1 MNTRGEIEV
10 LVERHVQ
17 CYFTDKTSR
26 SRRRIGSIKLLAWL
40 EPIEYSKVEESSWQE
55 RWDHLGESAD
65 DWLAAAGAA
74 TPNERATLSLA
85 LQTLMLEGI
94 IRPSYAWLLRT
105 PQHKFYEKLRVT
117 TEREHFEQ
125 LLAAAPAAMVSAAT
139 VKQAQIVLGK
149 ICVHTG
155 KHLHEIT
162 TVDILEFTEAAR
174 ATGRFGCG
182 VRVAH
187 QLLRQVGWITDPPLT
202 SGSAIRLRKPT
213 VAERIESY
221 GITCIEVRELLV
233 QYLTERAVAI
243 DYPSISQLTARL
255 GKMFWRDIELHH
267 PEVTS
272 IRLPRSVIEAW
283 RKRQEVLP
291 DGRPRKDVADLFLVV
306 RSFYLDLAQWAG
318 ADPAR
323 WGRYVCPS
331 PISAADLRAHRR
343 AVLHRQARIH
353 ERIRTLLPVL
363 PRLLA
368 HVRAHRVFAGQL
380 LAAVE
385 DCGDGETVV
394 LQGRTYVRVVTS
406 QRTKR
411 PGLGSVPI
419 MVRRHDAPNHGLINC
434 RDVEEDAFWVWAVV
448 EVLRLTGIRVEEL
461 LELTHLSIKRTIMT
475 DNQQVLLLQIA
486 PSKRDRERVL
496 PVCPELAH
504 VLATIVTRIRT
515 PSGRVPVVERFDP
528 LEKAMSAPLPYLFQ
542 RQWRS
547 QGAVMNPG
555 TVGALLTK
563 ACRRAELMDATGAS
577 LRLTPHDFRRFFA
590 TEAVNGGLPIHIA
603 AKLLGHLDL
612 NTTKGYV
619 AVYPEEVIRQYQG
632 HLLRRR
638 GSRPAIEY
646 REPSEQEWE
655 EFSHHFRH
663 RKMALGDCYRP
674 YGTPCPHEHAC
685 VRCPMLR
692 MDPMQLPRL
701 LQIEENT
708 KTLLAEAREHGWDG
722 EVQGLEETLH
732 HLGEKKAQGERML
745 TLPS

>member
-1 MNTRGEIEV
+1 MRTRDEIEA
-10 LVERHVQ
+10 LVEHHIQ

-26 SRRRIGSIKLLAWL
+26 SRRRIGIKKLLSWL
-40 EPIEYSKVEESSWQE
+40 ESIEYSNVDGCTWQE
-55 RWDHLGESAD
+55 RWDHVGEPLD
-65 DWLAAAGAA
+65 NWLAAAGAV
-74 TPNERATLSLA
+74 TYNERATLSLA

-94 IRPSYAWLLRT
+94 IRPSYAWLLRN
-105 PQHKFYEKLRVT
+105 PQHKLYEKLRVT
-117 TEREHFEQ
+117 TEKERFDQ
-125 LLAAAPAAMVSAAT
+125 LLAAASTATVSAAT

-155 KHLHEIT
+155 KHPHEIT
-162 TVDILEFTEAAR
+162 TADLVEFGAA
-174 ATGRFGCG
+174 ASAIGRFAYG

-202 SGSAIRLRKPT
+202 SGYATRLLKPT
-213 VAERIESY
+213 VAELVDRY
-221 GITCIEVRELLV
+221 GITCTEVRDLLV

-243 DYPSISQLTARL
+243 DYPSVRQLTARL
-255 GKMFWRDIELHH
+255 AKMFWRDIELHH

-272 IRLPRSVIEAW
+272 IDLPRPVIEAW

-291 DGRPRKDVADLFLVV
+291 DSRPRKDAADLFLVV

-331 PISAADLRAHRR
+331 PISAADLRMHRR
-343 AVLHRQARIH
+343 ALLHRQARIH

-368 HVRAHRVFAGQL
+368 HLRAHRVFAGQL
-380 LAAVE
+380 LAAAE
-385 DCGDGETVV
+385 DCADGESVV
-394 LQGRTYVRVVTS
+394 LQGRTYVRVVTK
-406 QRTKR
+406 QRTMR
-411 PGLGSVPI
+411 PRLGSVPI
-419 MVRRHDAPNHGLINC
+419 MVRRQDAPEPGLINC

-461 LELTHLSIKRTIMT
+461 LELTHLSIKRTIMS
-475 DNQQVLLLQIA
+475 DSQQVLLLQIA

-504 VLATIVTRIRT
+504 VLAAIVSRIRT
-515 PSGRVPVVERFDP
+515 DAGRVPVVERFDP
-528 LEKAMSAPLPYLFQ
+528 LEKIMSAPLPYLFQ

-555 TVGALLTK
+555 TVAALVTK
-563 ACRRAELMDATGAS
+563 ACRRAELMDPTGAA

-708 KTLLAEAREHGWDG
+708 KTLLAEARERGWDG
-722 EVQGLEETLH
+722 EIQGLEETLH